1 MDYAVVAEELT
12 KKFADFTA
20 VDRVSFSIKRGEI
33 FGFLGPNGSGKST
46 TIRMLCGIINPTAGF
61 AKVVGYDIVKA
72 SEEIKKRIGYMSQ
85 RFSLYEDL
93 TVEENLEFYA
103 GVYGV
108 PHSRIRERKR
118 FVLKMA
124 DLLGREKELAANLSI
139 GWKQRLA
146 LGCSIVHQPEMIFLD
161 EPTGGV
167 DPLARRDFWDLL
179 YDMAEEGTTLFVTTH
194 YMDEA
199 EHCYTLGFI
208 YEGRIIALGSPREIK
223 RDKMPATVLEVLPAD
238 LDRAFEVLNGVAEL
252 EEVIIHGNYLH
263 VATRVK
269 AEEAI
274 PLVSGKLSDYGVA
287 VYGIERVEP
296 SLEDVFVSLID
307 QLTKEEKRRN
317 I

>member
-1 MDYAVVAEELT
+1 MKYAVEAQKLT
-12 KKFADFTA
+12 KKFDDFTA
-20 VDRVSFSIKRGEI
+20 VDGVSFSIERGEI

-46 TIRMLCGIINPTAGF
+46 TIRMLCGIINPTAGS
-61 AKVVGYDIVKA
+61 ASVVGYDIVKG

-103 GVYGV
+103 GVYDV
-108 PHSRIRERKR
+108 PRAKIAERKHS
-118 FVLKMA
+118 VLKMA
-124 DLLGREKELAANLSI
+124 DLLGRERELAANLSI

-199 EHCYTLGFI
+199 EHCHKLGFI
-208 YEGRIIALGSPREIK
+208 YEGRIIAMGSPRNIK
-223 RDKMPATVLEVLPAD
+223 KERMPATVLEVLPED
-238 LDRAFEVLNGVAEL
+238 LDRCFDALSEISEV
-252 EEVIIHGNYLH
+252 EEVIIHGNLLH
-263 VATRVK
+263 AVTK
-269 AEEAI
+269 IGPEQAI
-274 PLVSGKLSDYGVA
+274 PLLRETLASRSIP
-287 VYGIERVEP
+287 VYEIESVDP

-307 QLTKEEKRRN
+307 ELTAGQSDLV
-317 I
+317 

>member
-1 MDYAVVAEELT
+1 MDYAVVAEGLT
-12 KKFADFTA
+12 KKFGDFTA
-20 VDRVSFSIKRGEI
+20 VDKVNFNIKRGEI

-46 TIRMLCGIINPTAGF
+46 TIRMLCGIINPTAGS

-252 EEVIIHGNYLH
+252 EEVIIHGNSLH

-274 PLVSGKLSDYGVA
+274 PLVSGKLSDYGVV

-307 QLTKEEKRRN
+307 QLTKEKKRQN

>member
-1 MDYAVVAEELT
+1 MDYAVVAEGLT
-12 KKFADFTA
+12 KKFGDFTA
-20 VDRVSFSIKRGEI
+20 VDKVNFNIKRGEI

-46 TIRMLCGIINPTAGF
+46 TIRMLCGIINPTAGS

-252 EEVIIHGNYLH
+252 EEVIIHGNSLH

-307 QLTKEEKRRN
+307 QLTKEKKRQN

>member
-1 MDYAVVAEELT
+1 MKYAVEVKELT
-12 KKFADFTA
+12 KKFDGFTA
-20 VDRVSFSIKRGEI
+20 VDKVSFNIERGEI

-46 TIRMLCGIINPTAGF
+46 TIRMLCGIINPTAGS
-61 AKVVGYDIVKA
+61 ASVVGYDIVKG

-103 GVYGV
+103 GVYDV
-108 PHSRIRERKR
+108 PRAKIAERKHS
-118 FVLKMA
+118 VLKMA
-124 DLLGREKELAANLSI
+124 DLLGRERELAANLSI

-199 EHCYTLGFI
+199 EHCHKLGFI
-208 YEGRIIALGSPREIK
+208 YEGRIIAMGSPRNIK
-223 RDKMPATVLEVLPAD
+223 TERMPATVLEVLPED
-238 LDRAFEVLNGVAEL
+238 LDRCFDALSEISEV
-252 EEVIIHGNYLH
+252 EEVIIHGNLLH
-263 VATRVK
+263 AVTKIRP
-269 AEEAI
+269 EQAI
-274 PLVSGKLSDYGVA
+274 PLLREILASRSIP
-287 VYGIERVEP
+287 VYEIEPVDP

-307 QLTKEEKRRN
+307 ELTAGQSDLV
-317 I
+317 

>member
-1 MDYAVVAEELT
+1 MDYAVVAEGLT
-12 KKFADFTA
+12 KKFGDFTA
-20 VDRVSFSIKRGEI
+20 VDKVSFNIRCGEI

-46 TIRMLCGIINPTAGF
+46 TIRMLCGIINPTAGS
-61 AKVVGYDIVKA
+61 AKVVGYDIVRA

-208 YEGRIIALGSPREIK
+208 YEGRTIALGSPREIK

-252 EEVIIHGNYLH
+252 EEVIIHGNSLH
-263 VATRVK
+263 VATRVD
-269 AEEAI
+269 AERAVSLVYEGLSHNVI
-274 PLVSGKLSDYGVA
+274 P
-287 VYGIERVEP
+287 VYGIEPVEP

-307 QLTKEEKRRN
+307 QISKEEKT
-317 I
+317 